1 MIEKLFIMI
10 IEELGP
16 TGLLVVGLYIVLGK
30 PLKKIA
36 DHVANIN
43 DEGSKIIDLLNRVI
57 NTWNGKS

>member
-1 MIEKLFIMI
+1 MIEKICIMI

-16 TGLLVVGLYIVLGK
+16 TGMLVVGLYFVLGK

-57 NTWNGKS
+57 NIWNGKS

>member
-1 MIEKLFIMI
+1 MIEKFCILI

-36 DHVANIN
+36 DHVAIIN
-43 DEGSKIIDLLNRVI
+43 GEGTKIIELLNRVI
-57 NTWNGKS
+57 QIWNGKS